1 MNHVSCRTDEMR
13 KMLSIHCAGC
23 KGLCCR
29 ELFFSKS
36 DGFPADKPA
45 GKPCA
50 YLMPDFRCGI
60 HNELEARG
68 MKGCMAYDC
77 FGAGQAAA
85 QSGGDFHRM
94 FRLRQ
99 MLWYLLEAADHS
111 SDDVMLQRIHGLIR
125 KQALQDPQTLLGQ
138 NAPENSEAL
147 LGRKVAENS
156 EARNAAE
163 NPEALQGRNA
173 ADNLEALHGRKA
185 AENPE
190 ALRGRNAEANQ
201 IVGSDGQDQIED
213 IEEYQDR
220 VNEIL
225 KQVIDHNCEKGRPQ
239 RQDMSGMD
247 FRGKNLSHMDFT
259 FVFLIAA
266 NLSGCKFHGT
276 SLLGADL
283 RDARLDGADLSES
296 LFLTQGQINGAV
308 GNEETR
314 LPPYLTPPESWRA

>member
-13 KMLSIHCAGC
+13 KTLFINCAGC
-23 KGLCCR
+23 KGLCCK
-29 ELFFSKS
+29 ELYFSKS

-50 YLMPDFRCGI
+50 FLMPDFLCGI
-60 HNELEARG
+60 HNELEERG

-111 SDDVMLQRIHGLIR
+111 SDEVMLRRIHGLIR
-125 KQALQDPQTLLGQ
+125 KQALQDPQTLQGR
-138 NAPENSEAL
+138 NAAENLEAL
-147 LGRKVAENS
+147 RGRKVAENPEALQGRKVAENS
-156 EARNAAE
+156 EARNAPENLEALQGRKVVE

-173 ADNLEALHGRKA
+173 EAD
-185 AENPE
+185 
-190 ALRGRNAEANQ
+190 Q

-247 FRGKNLSHMDFT
+247 FRGKDLSHMDFT
-259 FVFLIAA
+259 FAFLIAA
-266 NLSGCKFHGT
+266 NLSGCKFYAT
-276 SLLGADL
+276 SLLGTDL

-296 LFLTQGQINGAV
+296 LFLTQGQVNGA
-308 GNEETR
+308 GGDGKTK
-314 LPPYLTPPESWRA
+314 LPIHLTHPKSWKK

>member
-1 MNHVSCRTDEMR
+1 MKQLSCHTHEMR
-13 KMLSIHCAGC
+13 KTLSIDCAGC

-29 ELFFSKS
+29 ELYFSKS

-60 HNELEARG
+60 HNELEERG

-85 QSGGDFHRM
+85 QSGGDFHHM

-99 MLWYLLEAADHS
+99 MLWYLLDAADHS
-111 SDDVMLQRIHGLIR
+111 SDEVMLQRIHGLIR
-125 KQALQDPQTLLGQ
+125 KQGLQDPQTL
-138 NAPENSEAL
+138 
-147 LGRKVAENS
+147 
-156 EARNAAE
+156 
-163 NPEALQGRNA
+163 QGRNV
-173 ADNLEALHGRKA
+173 AD
-185 AENPE
+185 NPE
-190 ALRGRNAEANQ
+190 ALRGRNSKPDQ
-201 IVGSDGQDQIED
+201 RVGADGQDQIED

-225 KQVIDHNCEKGRPQ
+225 KQVIDHNCEKGRLQ
-239 RQDMSGMD
+239 SQDMSGMD
-247 FRGKNLSHMDFT
+247 FRGKDLSHLDFT
-259 FVFLIAA
+259 FTFLIAA

-283 RDARLDGADLSES
+283 RDARLYGADLSGS
-296 LFLTQGQINGAV
+296 LFLTQGQINGA
-308 GNEETR
+308 GGDGKTQ
-314 LPPYLTPPESWRA
+314 LPPYLTHPESWRA